1 MEGKRALPSE
11 YSDEDLIARW
21 EEFFE
26 ATEYRLKVI
35 EVATLYPEVRSV
47 AVRYSDLDAF
57 DPDMADF
64 MLQHPNKGLY
74 AGEEA
79 IKKASP
85 PERGGAS
92 IHLRLFE
99 LPRDCKVEIRD
110 LRSKHMGRLISVEGL
125 VRKATEVRPRV
136 TDALFLCLRCG
147 QVIREPQEGMSF
159 KEPLECYKDQGGCGR
174 SAGSTKFKLLTED
187 SVFVDTQKIEVQESP
202 EGLRGGAQPER
213 LVGFMEDDIAGLIAP
228 GDRVILNGVLR
239 SVQKGTVHK
248 STLFDIHLDVVSME
262 FEEHEYEE
270 VIIGPE
276 DLEEIQREAAD
287 PEIFK
292 NIIASISPTIYGY
305 DIEKEAIALQL
316 FGGVPKE
323 LDDGTRVRGDIHVLL
338 VGDPGVAKCVS
349 GASRVLLA
357 DGHLVEIKEL
367 VDSAIERGPMGIV
380 DDGFYAEADIGIISL
395 GNDGK
400 LRKAKANLVWKR
412 KSPARMLR
420 FQFNSGKEI
429 TVTPTHP
436 FFVWEG
442 GIRPR
447 SADKMK
453 EGDFIATP
461 RVLKVTGKVQNL
473 SELDY
478 RKSRSRNPTR
488 LNLSSISPPDFW
500 RLIGLVV
507 GDGYVQLR
515 ENGMNNVFFTN
526 SDTELIN
533 EVKGYAKKMGMN
545 PLVREPHR
553 GKNSFD
559 LVISDVGFSSLL
571 SNLGMDK
578 PSPNR
583 RMPNLLFLC
592 SDDEVASAISGF
604 FDAEGSVRRGTRTI
618 SISSSSHALLK
629 DAQHLLLRLGI
640 QSRIRRFNCRSRKR
654 DYYRLLVS
662 GAEVK
667 RFVEKIPYRSRDK
680 KTKLDAIV
688 SNGSVL
694 NTDIDIIPN
703 VAADLRGVGS
713 ALRMHRG
720 DYPVPGATMGHY
732 LKGDR
737 NPSALAFSRIIA
749 GLERRYQSFESMEK
763 RLRVGSISWA
773 EATAMRG
780 SSNLGQSDLAGY
792 IDLTQGG
799 LSYSERNREGNP
811 INAKALQGFG
821 DMFAGVLDDQNRND
835 IEVFKDLAES
845 DIFWDRIESIEEIKP
860 EEPFVYDLQVPEHH
874 NFIAEDI
881 IVHNSQLLRYMSEL
895 APRGIYAS
903 GKSSSAAGLCVSPI
917 TRVDIDGEH
926 QRIGEFV
933 EKHMIDP
940 VEVEKGQWRQ
950 PIDGP
955 RIATLDAKGNPTY
968 AAIEAVWR
976 IDTPSF
982 LVELETISGEY
993 IRTTPETR
1001 VYARRAGKR
1010 GWHEARSIKD
1020 GDELLRVRRID
1031 GTRVWEPV
1039 KNIMFYYDD
1048 LPKYVYDLTVEGSHA
1063 FLGNGFVVHNTAAAV
1078 KDDFGEGR
1086 WTLEAGALV
1095 LADKGVAC
1103 VDELDKM
1110 TDQDRSS
1117 MHEAMESQTISVAK
1131 AGITATL
1138 QCRCSILGAANPKY
1152 GRFEE
1157 HQYIADQINLA
1168 PALLSRF
1175 DLIFAMTDKPDAK
1188 LDSSI
1193 TDHILKGARRGEIR
1207 RYDDYDELIGVPVD
1221 EILADTHELA
1231 PVWSREFFRK
1241 YVAFSKRIIPVLSDE
1256 AIRLIRDSYL
1266 EIRKRG
1272 EGQGSSVP
1280 ITARQLEAFVRL
1292 SEASARARLSRI
1304 VSAEDAQRA
1313 VRVVDYYLNK
1323 IAGQEGVLD
1332 IDIIATGT
1340 SKSYREQI
1348 SVLRQ
1353 LIKTLSK
1360 GEKGVSVEMLV
1371 QEAEAENIPE
1381 EKTRVLLKRL
1391 HEVGE
1396 VYCPYAGY
1404 YRLSSEG

>member
-1 MEGKRALPSE
+1 MPSMDIWDDLLMEGERALPSE
-11 YSDEDLIARW
+11 YSEEDLIARW

-35 EVATLYPEVRSV
+35 EAVTLFPEVRSV

-64 MLQHPNKGLY
+64 VLQHPNKALY

-110 LRSKHMGRLISVEGL
+110 LRSKHMGKLISVEGL

-270 VIIGPE
+270 VIIGSE
-276 DLEEIQREAAD
+276 DLEAIQREAAD
-287 PEIFK
+287 PEIFSK
-292 NIIASISPTIYGY
+292 IIASISPTIYGY

-323 LDDGTRVRGDIHVLL
+323 LDDGTRIRGDIHVLM
-338 VGDPGVAKCVS
+338 VGDPGVAK
-349 GASRVLLA
+349 
-357 DGHLVEIKEL
+357 
-367 VDSAIERGPMGIV
+367 
-380 DDGFYAEADIGIISL
+380 
-395 GNDGK
+395 
-400 LRKAKANLVWKR
+400 
-412 KSPARMLR
+412 
-420 FQFNSGKEI
+420 
-429 TVTPTHP
+429 
-436 FFVWEG
+436 
-442 GIRPR
+442 
-447 SADKMK
+447 
-453 EGDFIATP
+453 
-461 RVLKVTGKVQNL
+461 
-473 SELDY
+473 
-478 RKSRSRNPTR
+478 
-488 LNLSSISPPDFW
+488 
-500 RLIGLVV
+500 
-507 GDGYVQLR
+507 
-515 ENGMNNVFFTN
+515 
-526 SDTELIN
+526 
-533 EVKGYAKKMGMN
+533 
-545 PLVREPHR
+545 
-553 GKNSFD
+553 
-559 LVISDVGFSSLL
+559 
-571 SNLGMDK
+571 
-578 PSPNR
+578 
-583 RMPNLLFLC
+583 
-592 SDDEVASAISGF
+592 
-604 FDAEGSVRRGTRTI
+604 
-618 SISSSSHALLK
+618 
-629 DAQHLLLRLGI
+629 
-640 QSRIRRFNCRSRKR
+640 
-654 DYYRLLVS
+654 
-662 GAEVK
+662 
-667 RFVEKIPYRSRDK
+667 
-680 KTKLDAIV
+680 
-688 SNGSVL
+688 
-694 NTDIDIIPN
+694 
-703 VAADLRGVGS
+703 
-713 ALRMHRG
+713 
-720 DYPVPGATMGHY
+720 
-732 LKGDR
+732 
-737 NPSALAFSRIIA
+737 
-749 GLERRYQSFESMEK
+749 
-763 RLRVGSISWA
+763 
-773 EATAMRG
+773 
-780 SSNLGQSDLAGY
+780 
-792 IDLTQGG
+792 
-799 LSYSERNREGNP
+799 
-811 INAKALQGFG
+811 
-821 DMFAGVLDDQNRND
+821 
-835 IEVFKDLAES
+835 
-845 DIFWDRIESIEEIKP
+845 
-860 EEPFVYDLQVPEHH
+860 
-874 NFIAEDI
+874 
-881 IVHNSQLLRYMSEL
+881 SQILRYMSEL

-903 GKSSSAAGLCVSPI
+903 GKSSSAAGLCVSPF
-917 TRVDIDGEH
+917 TRVDINGEH

-955 RIATLDAKGNPTY
+955 RIATLDAKGSPTY

-1010 GWHEARSIKD
+1010 GWHEAQSIKD

-1048 LPKYVYDLTVEGSHA
+1048 LPKHVYDLTVDGSHC
-1063 FLGNGFVVHNTAAAV
+1063 FFGNGFLVHNTAAAV

-1221 EILADTHELA
+1221 EILADTDELA
-1231 PVWSREFFRK
+1231 PVWTREFFRK

-1304 VSAEDAQRA
+1304 VSAEDARRA
-1313 VRVVDYYLNK
+1313 VRIVEYYLNK

-1340 SKSYREQI
+1340 SKSHREQI

-1353 LIKTLSK
+1353 LIKTHSK

-1381 EKTRVLLKRL
+1381 ERTRVLLKRL